1 MRSIRV
7 ERSVATAVRPSPRV
21 LETAAMFG
29 LGVDDQRR
37 LQLVP
42 PCEIPLPQGAVVFV
56 TGPSGGGKSTILALM
71 GEQCDMNSIG
81 VIRFD
86 QQPAM
91 PEVPLVDV
99 FDLPLSRVMS
109 LLAMAGLGDA
119 FVMLRC
125 PCELSDGQR
134 YRLRLA
140 QMIELAE
147 REDAGVVILADEFG
161 AALDRQTAQIIARN
175 VYRWTRRSGHTF
187 VAATSH
193 DDLLE
198 ALQPQVLV
206 YKGLGEQMEVVQQ

>member
-56 TGPSGGGKSTILALM
+56 TGPSGGGKSTILALI
-71 GEQCDMNSIG
+71 GEQCEMNSVG
-81 VIRFD
+81 VIRFE

-99 FDLPLSRVMS
+99 FDLPLSRVTS

-134 YRLRLA
+134 YRPTSSGRPWTARPPRSSPAMCTAGPADPATRSSPRPATMICSKRFSRRCSCTRAWASRWRSCSNDLRSLRPSR
-140 QMIELAE
+140 M
-147 REDAGVVILADEFG
+147 
-161 AALDRQTAQIIARN
+161 
-175 VYRWTRRSGHTF
+175 
-187 VAATSH
+187 
-193 DDLLE
+193 
-198 ALQPQVLV
+198 
-206 YKGLGEQMEVVQQ
+206 